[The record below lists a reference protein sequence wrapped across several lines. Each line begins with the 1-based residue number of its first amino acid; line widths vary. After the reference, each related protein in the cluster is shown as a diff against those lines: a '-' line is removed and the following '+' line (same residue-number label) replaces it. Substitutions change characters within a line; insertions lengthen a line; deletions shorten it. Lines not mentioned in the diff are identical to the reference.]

1 MISINMMTPGE
12 MQKVI
17 ASRARDLRLELNLS
31 QQTLSEKSGVSY
43 GSLKKFEQTGQISLE
58 SLLKLAV
65 ILGCMDD
72 FKALFAVRTA
82 EEALSLDELL
92 ENGKRKRG
100 RK

>member
-1 MISINMMTPGE
+1 MISVNMMTPGE
-12 MQKVI
+12 MQKAI

-31 QQTLSEKSGVSY
+31 QHTLSEKSGVSY
-43 GSLKKFEQTGQISLE
+43 GSLKKFEQTGQISLG

-72 FKALFAVRTA
+72 FKALFAVKSTEKA
-82 EEALSLDELL
+82 VSLDELI
-92 ENGKRKRG
+92 ENRKRKRG

>member
-1 MISINMMTPGE
+1 MISVSMATPSE
-12 MQKVI
+12 MQQMV
-17 ASRARDLRLELNLS
+17 ASRARALRLTLNLS

-43 GSLKKFEQTGQISLE
+43 GSLKKFEQTGQISFE

-72 FKALFAVRTA
+72 FKTLFALKSAKAT
-82 EEALSLDELL
+82 LSLDDLFEH
-92 ENGKRKRG
+92 GKRKRG

>member
-1 MISINMMTPGE
+1 
-12 MQKVI
+12 MQKSL
-17 ASRARDLRLELNLS
+17 ASRARDLRLKLNLS

-72 FKALFAVRTA
+72 FKTLFVRRSA
-82 EEALSLDELL
+82 EKALSLDDLIDD
-92 ENGKRKRG
+92 GKRKRG

>member
-1 MISINMMTPGE
+1 MSVNIMTPTE

-43 GSLKKFEQTGQISLE
+43 GSLKKFEQTGEISLK

-65 ILGCMDD
+65 ILGCMDY
-72 FKALFAVRTA
+72 FNVLFVRMSA
-82 EEALSLDELL
+82 EKVLSLDELIDD
-92 ENGKRKRG
+92 GKRKRG

>member
-1 MISINMMTPGE
+1 MISVNMITPGE
-12 MQKVI
+12 MQKAI
-17 ASRARDLRLELNLS
+17 AHRARDLRLERNLS

-72 FKALFAVRTA
+72 FKVLFAEKRA
-82 EEALSLDELL
+82 EVALSLDELI
-92 ENGKRKRG
+92 ENRKRKRG
-100 RK
+100 RT

>member
-1 MISINMMTPGE
+1 MISFDMMTPGE
-12 MQKVI
+12 MKKAI
-17 ASRARDLRLELNLS
+17 ANRARELRLEFNLS

-58 SLLKLAV
+58 SLLKIAL
-65 ILGCMDD
+65 ILGYMDD
-72 FKALFAVRTA
+72 FKALFALKKT
-82 EEALSLDELL
+82 EKALSLDELI

>member
-1 MISINMMTPGE
+1 MISVNMMMPQE

-17 ASRARDLRLELNLS
+17 AEQARILRLERNLS
-31 QQTLSEKSGVSY
+31 QQTLSAKSGVSY

-65 ILGCMDD
+65 VLGRMDN
-72 FKALFAVRTA
+72 FKALFAPTPSSK
-82 EEALSLDELL
+82 ELSLDELT
-92 ENGKRKRG
+92 GDSKRKRG